1 MRRKLLLLVLLFPG
15 VAASA
20 QQRTWSLAECIN
32 YAIENNITVK
42 QSAVSVEQKDID
54 LNTAEARRLPGL
66 SANAS
71 QNWSFGRGLT
81 ADNTYENANTSNSYF
96 SLGADVPLFN
106 GFQISNSIKMAR
118 LDLKAA
124 ASDLERVKDDIR
136 VAVAEAYLKIL
147 YSKEI
152 AAVADSQVEIDA
164 QQVNRL
170 EAMAATGKA
179 SAAEVAAQK
188 ASLAQSQLTATQA
201 YNDLNI
207 AVLDLTQLLELEH
220 PEGFDVAIPSMEAFQ
235 IKLLRKPED
244 VYERAIEIKP
254 VIKSEEIRLE
264 YAAQSIEL
272 AKGAFYPSLSLSGGL
287 GTNFYTQSSRQS
299 ASFGE
304 QMKNNFS
311 QNLGLTLSIPIFSRF
326 STRNNVRSAKLNLAN
341 QELQLQNTKKTLYKE
356 IQQLY
361 YSAVAAQDKYKS
373 CIFAK
378 DSAEESFAL
387 MRAKYENGKAGIT
400 EFNES
405 KNNLMRA
412 ESDLVQAQYEY
423 LFQTRMLDFY
433 SGEELVL

>member
-1 MRRKLLLLVLLFPG
+1 MFLLLTG
-15 VAASA
+15 VVSSA

-32 YAIENNITVK
+32 YAIENNISVK
-42 QSAVSVEQKDID
+42 QSAVSVEQKDIA
-54 LNTAEARRLPGL
+54 LNTAEGRRLPGL

-81 ADNTYENANTSNSYF
+81 ADNTYENANTSNSYL

-106 GFQISNSIKMAR
+106 GFQITNSIKMAQ
-118 LDLKAA
+118 LDLQAA
-124 ASDLERVKDDIR
+124 ISDLEKVKDDIR
-136 VAVAEAYLKIL
+136 VSVAEAYLKIL

-152 AAVADSQVEIDA
+152 TAVADSQVEIDA
-164 QQVNRL
+164 QQVDRL

-201 YNDLNI
+201 YSDLSI
-207 AVLDLTQLLELEH
+207 AILDLTQLLELDS
-220 PEGFDVAIPSMEAFQ
+220 PEGFDVAIPSVDAFQ
-235 IKLLRKPED
+235 IRLLMKPED
-244 VYERAIEIKP
+244 IYAAAVEIKP

-264 YAAQSIEL
+264 QAAKNIKYAQGS
-272 AKGAFYPSLSLSGGL
+272 FYPSLSLNGGI
-287 GTNFYTQSSRQS
+287 GTNYYTQSSRVS
-299 ASFGE
+299 ASFAD
-304 QMKNNFS
+304 QIKNNFS
-311 QNLGLTLSIPIFSRF
+311 QSLGLTLSIPIFSRF
-326 STRNNVRSAKLNLAN
+326 STRNDVRTARLNLTN
-341 QELQLQNTKKTLYKE
+341 QELQLQNTKKSLYKE

-361 YSAVAAQDKYKS
+361 YSALAAQEKYKS

-387 MRAKYENGKAGIT
+387 MRAKYENGKASIT

-423 LFQTRMLDFY
+423 LFQTRLLDFY
-433 SGEELVL
+433 RGEDLVL

>member
-1 MRRKLLLLVLLFPG
+1 MRLLAIAFIL
-15 VAASA
+15 SA
-20 QQRTWSLAECIN
+20 GPWNLQNCIDYALEHNISVQQSEIN
-32 YAIENNITVK
+32 VK
-42 QSAVSVEQKDID
+42 QKEIT
-54 LNTAEARRLPGL
+54 LNTARNSRLPDL

-71 QNWSFGRGLT
+71 ENLSFGRGLT
-81 ADNTYENANTSNSYF
+81 EDNTYARTNTSSTGF
-96 SLGADVPLFN
+96 SLGTSIPVFN
-106 GFQISNSIKMAR
+106 GFEINNSIKMGR
-118 LDLKAA
+118 IDLAA
-124 ASDLERVKDDIR
+124 ATADLEKARNDIR
-136 VAVAEAYLKIL
+136 VAVAQAYVEIL
-147 YSKEI
+147 YDKEI
-152 AAVADSQVEIDA
+152 LNVALSQVAVDSMLVA
-164 QQVNRL
+164 RRKAMRL
-170 EAMAATGKA
+170 SGKA
-179 SAAEVAAQK
+179 SAADVVAQEATY
-188 ASLAQSQLTATQA
+188 AQSRLNATQA
-201 YNDLNI
+201 RNSLNI
-207 AVLDLTQLLELEH
+207 AILSLTQLLELSS
-220 PEGFDVAIPSMEAFQ
+220 PEGFDIESPSENALGLQ
-235 IKLLRKPED
+235 LLMNPEDIYARAVDIKPE
-244 VYERAIEIKP
+244 
-254 VIKSEEIRLE
+254 IKSESLRLD
-264 YAAQSIEL
+264 YAEVAIKR
-272 AKGAFYPSLSLSGGL
+272 AKGGYMPSLSLSGGI
-287 GTNFYTQSSRQS
+287 GSNFYTALGRESL
-299 ASFGE
+299 SFAD

-341 QELQLQNTKKTLYKE
+341 QELQLQNTKKSLYKE